1 MSDDLKAQL
10 EESQA
15 AYQKLYAQYQEE
27 LAFIA
32 RWQKRMKSENETLR
46 RELDMALANE
56 CENPGDH

>member
-10 EESQA
+10 EDAQA

-32 RWQKRMKSENETLR
+32 RWQKRVKAENHALR
-46 RELDMALANE
+46 ARVAELEAS
-56 CENPGDH
+56 